1 MIKFTS
7 HSGINTLKV
16 TQVLDMS
23 IDEAWDFFSNP
34 QNLSEITPKDMGF
47 NITSEISNQ
56 MYPGQIISYKV
67 SPVLGIKLNWV
78 TEITHINNK
87 MFFVDEQRF
96 GPYKMW
102 HHEHLFIKKG
112 DKTEVTDKVSFKAPF
127 GIIGKLMTPVF
138 IIPQLKKIF
147 NYRYKLL
154 EEKFNHE

>member
-1 MIKFTS
+1 
-7 HSGINTLKV
+7 
-16 TQVLDMS
+16 MS

-67 SPVLGIKLNWV
+67 SPVLVIKLNWV

-96 GPYKMW
+96 GPYTMW
-102 HHEHLFIKKG
+102 HHEHLFIRKG
-112 DKTEVTDKVSFKAPF
+112 NKTEVTDKVSL
-127 GIIGKLMTPVF
+127 KLP
-138 IIPQLKKIF
+138 
-147 NYRYKLL
+147 L
-154 EEKFNHE
+154 E

>member
-78 TEITHINNK
+78 TEITHVNNK

-96 GPYKMW
+96 GP
-102 HHEHLFIKKG
+102 
-112 DKTEVTDKVSFKAPF
+112 
-127 GIIGKLMTPVF
+127 GIMS
-138 IIPQLKKIF
+138 IF
-147 NYRYKLL
+147 L
-154 EEKFNHE
+154 